1 MCCRVSASYGWP
13 LRHVVGFNNAMKVV
27 VVVVPAYIG
36 VVVVVVYAYCG
47 LFPPC

>member
-1 MCCRVSASYGWP
+1 
-13 LRHVVGFNNAMKVV
+13 VGFNNAMKVV